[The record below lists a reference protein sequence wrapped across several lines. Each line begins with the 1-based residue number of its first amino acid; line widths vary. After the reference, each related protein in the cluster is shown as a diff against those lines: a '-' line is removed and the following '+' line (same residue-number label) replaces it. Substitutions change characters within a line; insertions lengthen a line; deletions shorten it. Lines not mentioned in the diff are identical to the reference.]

1 MFDKTGNTYRNG
13 KYVIETFA
21 IITVN
26 NNVKAAN
33 NEIICYE
40 NPETILNRYSFN
52 YYLMKDKR
60 GDNGYL
66 IYNLALRDAK
76 SLSKYF
82 GQRSFIF
89 GKNTD
94 EGLIF
99 ELWAKKKESSND
111 YSMLDNKSVC
121 NEIDDR
127 VEMIT
132 QVLKDFKIRIPA
144 KKFEFNDDEVMKSL
158 YSKYFISD
166 IYRKNFEHNLEESLN
181 EKLTF
186 MGRVTYRGRLKNK

>member
-1 MFDKTGNTYRNG
+1 MLDKNSNTYRNG
-13 KYVIETFA
+13 KHVIETFA

-26 NNVKAAN
+26 DNVKTAN
-33 NEIICYE
+33 NEVTCYE

-52 YYLMKDKR
+52 YYVMKDGR
-60 GDNGYL
+60 GDDRYL
-66 IYNLALRDAK
+66 IYNLTVKDAK

-82 GQRSFIF
+82 EQRSFIF

-111 YSMLDNKSVC
+111 YSMLDNKSVY